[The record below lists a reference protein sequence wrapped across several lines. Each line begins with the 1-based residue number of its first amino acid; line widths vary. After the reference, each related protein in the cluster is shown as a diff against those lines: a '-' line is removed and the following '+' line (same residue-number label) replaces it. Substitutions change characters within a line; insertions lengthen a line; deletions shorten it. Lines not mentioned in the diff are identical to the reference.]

1 MKLCSAITKAG
12 EPCQRPAQGHGAH
25 CLGHD
30 PTKAAERR
38 RMASRGGR
46 GKTNPE
52 TKAVKK
58 LMSDLTTKV
67 LEGELSPTKAHAVVA
82 LQNIKLRA
90 IEVERRL
97 EETDVRTEFE
107 DLKAVL
113 KEHGVLVS

>member
-1 MKLCSAITKAG
+1 MRLCSATTKAG
-12 EPCQRPAQGHGAH
+12 EPCQRPAQGHGEH

-52 TKAVKK
+52 TRAVKK
-58 LMSDLTTKV
+58 LMDELTRKV
-67 LEGELSPTKAHAVVA
+67 LAGEVEPAVSHAVVA

-90 IEVERRL
+90 IEIERRL
-97 EETDVRTEFE
+97 EEADVRAEFE
-107 DLKAVL
+107 ELKREL
-113 KEHGVLVS
+113 GIS